1 MFEKLENLNNKVVV
15 IAGGVGQ
22 VGYATATALAAR
34 GATVIALVRR
44 DLESA
49 ENMMSQLPVKGS
61 AILADVTN
69 TLSIKNAVSQI
80 KQCDILINAVGT
92 TRNIPP
98 VELINLT
105 DEIFDTIIDTNLKGS
120 FVLIREFCPLLIKS
134 GDGLI
139 VNVSSTAGSRAS
151 QSNLAYGAAKAGI
164 DLITKTLGKALG
176 PSVRVVGIAPGYL
189 TKPTSGATKPPGANE
204 QIGKISPLHRVG
216 QAEDIANAIESVA
229 TTMRFITGQTITVDG
244 GVTL

>member
-15 IAGGVGQ
+15 IAGGAGQ
-22 VGYATATALAAR
+22 VGYATAKALAAR

-80 KQCDILINAVGT
+80 TQCDILINAVGT

-98 VELINLT
+98 VELNNLS
-105 DEIFDTIIDTNLKGS
+105 DEIFDTIIGTNLKGS
-120 FVLIREFCPLLIKS
+120 FVLIREFSSLLSKS
-134 GDGLI
+134 GDALI
-139 VNVSSTAGSRAS
+139 VNISSTAGSRAS

-176 PSVRVVGIAPGYL
+176 PNIRVVGIAPGYL
-189 TKPTSGATKPPGANE
+189 TNPTSGATKPSGANE
-204 QIGKISPLHRVG
+204 QIGKISPLRRVG
-216 QAEDIANAIESVA
+216 QAEDIANAVEAVA

>member
-22 VGYATATALAAR
+22 VGYATAKVLAGKGAR
-34 GATVIALVRR
+34 VIALVRR

-49 ENMMSQLPVKGS
+49 KQLMAQLSGT
-61 AILADVTN
+61 AILADVTD
-69 TLSIKNAVSQI
+69 TDSIKRAVAQLD
-80 KQCDILINAVGT
+80 QCDILINAVGT

-98 VELINLT
+98 VDLQNLT
-105 DEIFDTIIDTNLKGS
+105 DEVFDTIIDTNLKGS
-120 FVLIREFCPLLIKS
+120 FVLIREFHPLLAKS

-139 VNVSSTAGSRAS
+139 VNISSTAGLRAS

-176 PSVRVVGIAPGYL
+176 PSIRVVGIAPGYL
-189 TKPTSGATKPPGANE
+189 TNPTSGAVKPPGANE
-204 QIGKISPLHRVG
+204 QIAKISPLRRVG
-216 QAEDIANAIESVA
+216 QAEDIANAVESVA
-229 TTMRFITGQTITVDG
+229 TTMRFVTGQTITIDG
-244 GVTL
+244 GISL